1 MKKYFFALM
10 FMFSFFFVGF
20 TSSEVSA
27 AEGPMNY
34 TINLA
39 DSYDNRIVDIVV
51 SNYQGYARSF
61 LITELAKCDV
71 DEQASCQLYER
82 AKNSKLDLSHIYMKV
97 VGEEVRVA
105 IPFDELKGADFTTR
119 YTIQTQSDGEI
130 YILVQCL
137 SGSGAIMAGNDD
149 VYAFG
154 TYKLSTLNQR
164 IVINPDAEG
173 KPTYTYDYIQ
183 YTKVRA
189 NSVSIELFEDEYSE
203 YNGDVYICE
212 FYNEV
217 DHCHKYT
224 IGKSALNFYI
234 SSLNDGEKTIN
245 FYLVKKDKTVTDN
258 KFSDANSTLIA
269 KKIVLDETGPKI
281 SVEGGQ
287 WVFVPA
293 GQKYKEQKAT
303 CVDATFTTDSCS
315 VTNDLEIVRINY
327 KTEKYQ
333 LITYTAEDRLGNV
346 SNFVVKIKVEIP
358 VDNTDTMVTLLICAG
373 VVAVT
378 FTILGI
384 AVYKNHQKKK
394 KLSYI

>member
-1 MKKYFFALM
+1 MVF
-10 FMFSFFFVGF
+10 
-20 TSSEVSA
+20 
-27 AEGPMNY
+27 
-34 TINLA
+34 
-39 DSYDNRIVDIVV
+39 
-51 SNYQGYARSF
+51 
-61 LITELAKCDV
+61 
-71 DEQASCQLYER
+71 CQTH
-82 AKNSKLDLSHIYMKV
+82 K
-97 VGEEVRVA
+97 
-105 IPFDELKGADFTTR
+105 
-119 YTIQTQSDGEI
+119 
-130 YILVQCL
+130 
-137 SGSGAIMAGNDD
+137 
-149 VYAFG
+149 
-154 TYKLSTLNQR
+154 STLNQR

-173 KPTYTYDYIQ
+173 KPTYTFDYTQ

-189 NSVSIELFEDEYSE
+189 NSVTIELFEDEYVE

-212 FYNEV
+212 FYNNL

-224 IGKSALNFYI
+224 IGKNTLNFYI
-234 SSLNDGEKTIN
+234 SSLNDGEKIVN
-245 FYLVKKDKTVTDN
+245 FYLVKKDKTVTDD
-258 KFSDANSTLIA
+258 KFTDANSTLIS

-303 CVDATFTTDSCS
+303 CADATFTTDSCS

-333 LITYTAEDRLGNV
+333 LITYTAKDRLGNV
-346 SNFVVKIKVEIP
+346 SNVVVKIKVEIP